1 MSDFTSTT
9 TLTAAVNKLLAC
21 AGEQPIE
28 DANDET
34 SLLASLARNTI
45 VEVHKQVLA
54 KGWQFNTEDDFVFT
68 PDVDGKITVPA
79 DIIEVDTDS
88 YHNDL
93 EPVMRG
99 RELYSRKN
107 RSFVWDGDVECSIV
121 RLLEWDE
128 LPEQARNY
136 ITTRA
141 ARVFV
146 SRHVGDTASY
156 QYTAADENLAYA
168 DMRRFEIRSRDYNI
182 FTNSDVARILD
193 RRA

>member
-9 TLTAAVNKLLAC
+9 TLTDAVNKLLAC

-28 DANDET
+28 DANDEL
-34 SLLASLARNTI
+34 SLLAALARNTLI
-45 VEVHKQVLA
+45 EVHKQVLA
-54 KGWQFNTEDDFVFT
+54 KGWQFNTENDFILS
-68 PDVDGKITVPA
+68 PNSEGKITVPS
-79 DIIEVDTDS
+79 DIIEVDTDD
-88 YHNDL
+88 YPDDK
-93 EPVMRG
+93 EPVLRG

-107 RSFVWDGDVECSIV
+107 RSFIWDGDLTCSIV
-121 RLLEWDE
+121 RLLDWDE
-128 LPEQARNY
+128 IPEQARNY

-156 QYTAADENLAYA
+156 TYTASDENLAYA

-182 FTNSDVARILD
+182 FTNSDTARILD